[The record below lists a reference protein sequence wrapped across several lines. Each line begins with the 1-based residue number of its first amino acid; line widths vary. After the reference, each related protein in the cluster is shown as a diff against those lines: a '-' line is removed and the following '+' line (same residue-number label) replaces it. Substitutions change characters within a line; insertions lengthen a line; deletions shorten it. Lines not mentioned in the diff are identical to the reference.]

1 IYVTL
6 TANCN
11 LRCIGCRYGRDFM
24 PGAQLSWPLV
34 RGLLDDCKEV
44 GIRSIRL
51 YGGEPLLHKDL
62 TRIVEHS
69 VGLGLNT
76 WMTTNGILLR
86 DRIDDLYK
94 AGLRS
99 ISVGYYGTGE
109 EYDSVH
115 TSGGGRRLPSRSVRH
130 ECGSRSGLGSHAPNL

>member
-1 IYVTL
+1 
-6 TANCN
+6 
-11 LRCIGCRYGRDFM
+11 M

-69 VGLGLNT
+69 VGLGPKYV
-76 WMTTNGILLR
+76 
-86 DRIDDLYK
+86 DD
-94 AGLRS
+94 
-99 ISVGYYGTGE
+99 
-109 EYDSVH
+109 
-115 TSGGGRRLPSRSVRH
+115 
-130 ECGSRSGLGSHAPNL
+130 N